1 MVSHFPSVLLPPI
14 ALFAM
19 PPKSTLNFYE
29 LPAVK
34 KHMPKVEDRQIEFT
48 GMGLQQH
55 ILAVGKTGSGKSEC
69 LLNYIYETSRPS
81 KGTFQKII
89 LCYKTY
95 EPLYKYL
102 DENLNGDDAGRP
114 AAASSAA
121 PNAHKRFQMVEGVEN
136 LPPISSF
143 PDSSEKN
150 KRQTLVIFDDVVN
163 DRDTKSLKKLH
174 PFWTFGRKRGIT
186 CFFLSQSF
194 FQTDIFIRKQSS
206 WLLLCGMSGSAD
218 LRSILRTFQL
228 PDLDVGTMQR
238 MFQFA
243 KEPYPD
249 DPRAPTWLKVCAFE
263 CHPDKRF
270 SKGWLEYIQPSQFME
285 TVPEKPRGKK
295 KAGKV
300 KRVRDEDDSGSSS
313 SDSEGSDADDE
324 DEDWDGH
331 VLTRAEILGRQS

>member
-1 MVSHFPSVLLPPI
+1 
-14 ALFAM
+14 M
-19 PPKSTLNFYE
+19 PQKATLNFYE

-55 ILAVGKTGSGKSEC
+55 ILAVEKTGSGNSQC

-89 LCYKTY
+89 LCYKTF
-95 EPLYKYL
+95 EPLYKFL

-163 DRDTKSLKKLH
+163 DRDTKSLKKCIH
-174 PFWTFGRKRGIT
+174 TGF
-186 CFFLSQSF
+186 
-194 FQTDIFIRKQSS
+194 
-206 WLLLCGMSGSAD
+206 SA
-218 LRSILRTFQL
+218 
-228 PDLDVGTMQR
+228 
-238 MFQFA
+238 
-243 KEPYPD
+243 E
-249 DPRAPTWLKVCAFE
+249 
-263 CHPDKRF
+263 
-270 SKGWLEYIQPSQFME
+270 
-285 TVPEKPRGKK
+285 
-295 KAGKV
+295 
-300 KRVRDEDDSGSSS
+300 
-313 SDSEGSDADDE
+313 SEGSLAFSCLNRFSRPTFSSE
-324 DEDWDGH
+324 NSPVGFCF
-331 VLTRAEILGRQS
+331 AG